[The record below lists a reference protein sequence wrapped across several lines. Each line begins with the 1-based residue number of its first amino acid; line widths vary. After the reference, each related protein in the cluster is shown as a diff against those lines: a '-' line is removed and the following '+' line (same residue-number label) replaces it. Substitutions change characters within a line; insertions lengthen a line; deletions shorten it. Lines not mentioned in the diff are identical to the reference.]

1 MKYMVDIIFSN
12 HSLNVAILAWFTA
25 QLLKV
30 LILFAVHKEL
40 DLKRFIGAGGMPSS
54 HSSTVTALS
63 TSILKIYGFASPIF
77 AVAFVFSIIV
87 MYDAAGVRRAAGEQ
101 AKVLNHIMD
110 NWTDKAPDV
119 FEKDL
124 NELLGHTPFQVIA
137 GALLGIII
145 GIIF

>member
-1 MKYMVDIIFSN
+1 MEYIAILFSN
-12 HSLNVAILAWFTA
+12 HSLNVAMLAWFIA

-30 LILFAVHKEL
+30 LILFSVHKEL

-54 HSSTVTALS
+54 HSATVTALS
-63 TSILKIYGFASPIF
+63 TSILKIYGFDSPIF
-77 AVAFVFSIIV
+77 AVAFVFSVIV

-110 NWTDKAPDV
+110 NWIDKTPDV

-124 NELLGHTPFQVIA
+124 NELLGHTPLQVIA

-145 GIIF
+145 GILL